1 LADHFKID
9 KPYCLPYNRLDLS
22 RDYVAERG
30 AMRQDKCL
38 REETASDLVGELE
51 KLRGLDLD
59 PEEMAQHLRPF
70 LDRRKEA
77 IPLLLQQFESEDEEG
92 LAVAASALRAMDDPS
107 LVPHLLKLLR
117 SPHVSDLAK
126 GLLLNLLEQYGFDVH
141 DPSLIAASID
151 LRELLR
157 GPGVMQGTE

>member
-1 LADHFKID
+1 
-9 KPYCLPYNRLDLS
+9 
-22 RDYVAERG
+22 
-30 AMRQDKCL
+30 MRPEKCL
-38 REETASDLVGELE
+38 REETASDLVEKLE
-51 KLRGLDLD
+51 QLRGLGLD
-59 PEEMAQHLRPF
+59 PEEITQHLRPF

-77 IPLLLQQFESEDEEG
+77 IPLLLQQFESEDEEI
-92 LAVAASALRAMDDPS
+92 LAFAASALRAMDDPS

-126 GLLLNLLEQYGFDVH
+126 GLILILLEQYGFDIH

-157 GPGVMQGTE
+157 GPGVTRGTE

>member
-1 LADHFKID
+1 
-9 KPYCLPYNRLDLS
+9 
-22 RDYVAERG
+22 
-30 AMRQDKCL
+30 MRQEKCL

-51 KLRGLDLD
+51 KLKGLDLD
-59 PEEMAQHLRPF
+59 PEEIAQHLRPF

-77 IPLLLQQFESEDEEG
+77 IPLLLQQFESGDEEG
-92 LAVAASALRAMDDPS
+92 LAFAASALRAMEDPS
-107 LVPHLLKLLR
+107 IVPHLLNLLR

-126 GLLLNLLEQYGFDVH
+126 GLLLNLLELYGFDIH

>member
-1 LADHFKID
+1 
-9 KPYCLPYNRLDLS
+9 
-22 RDYVAERG
+22 VAERG
-30 AMRQDKCL
+30 AVRQEKCL
-38 REETASDLVGELE
+38 REETASDLVGELK

-59 PEEMAQHLRPF
+59 PEEIAQHLRPF

-77 IPLLLQQFESEDEEG
+77 IPVLLQQFESEDEEG
-92 LAVAASALRAMDDPS
+92 LSFAASTLRAMDDPS
-107 LVPHLLKLLR
+107 PVPHLLKLLR

-126 GLLLNLLEQYGFDVH
+126 GLLLNLLEQYGFDIH

-157 GPGVMQGTE
+157 GPGVM

>member
-1 LADHFKID
+1 M
-9 KPYCLPYNRLDLS
+9 
-22 RDYVAERG
+22 AERG
-30 AMRQDKCL
+30 AMRQEKCL

-51 KLRGLDLD
+51 KLKSLDLH
-59 PEEMAQHLRPF
+59 PEEIAQHLRPF
-70 LDRRKEA
+70 LDRPKEA

-92 LAVAASALRAMDDPS
+92 LAFAASSLRAMEDPS

-126 GLLLNLLEQYGFDVH
+126 GLLLNLLEQYGFDIH
-141 DPSLIAASID
+141 DPSLIAATID

-157 GPGVMQGTE
+157 GPGVMQVTE